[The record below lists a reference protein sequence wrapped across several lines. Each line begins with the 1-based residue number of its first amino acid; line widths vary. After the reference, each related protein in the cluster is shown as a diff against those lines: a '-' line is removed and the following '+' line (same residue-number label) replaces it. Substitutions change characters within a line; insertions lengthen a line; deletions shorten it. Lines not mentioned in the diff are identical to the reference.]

1 MAALSSSVSSSSS
14 SSSSSSTLPSSHSS
28 SFSSSTGSSPSFP
41 PFSKGDL
48 RVLAGEF
55 RSGKILKWDDMSL
68 FANFFAEGIDPE
80 MFVLFWELGELHAN
94 LIVVVAPGSQNA
106 WILRVVLAPEFLWLG
121 LHRAG
126 LEHPVPITTY
136 SCNLSSLFSSRPLV
150 ASMVSHYNMGVSDK
164 WGSLINPL
172 RAYLP
177 AMAASAGAANTTIVP
192 AMRDCSSMEVEV
204 FTSADEYSV
213 EMDVCDNEYP
223 TVMDVCEE
231 HGASVVS
238 VAASPSP
245 SCVRTTVRESSAEM
259 DVCEESGA
267 GVPVPSTEPVTST
280 FATASTA
287 LTASAASPSSPV
299 PWRENAP
306 SPSPEL

>member
-1 MAALSSSVSSSSS
+1 
-14 SSSSSSTLPSSHSS
+14 
-28 SFSSSTGSSPSFP
+28 
-41 PFSKGDL
+41 
-48 RVLAGEF
+48 
-55 RSGKILKWDDMSL
+55 MSL
-68 FANFFAEGIDPE
+68 IDNIFAEGIDPE

-177 AMAASAGAANTTIVP
+177 AMAASAGAAAEPVNATIIP
-192 AMRDCSSMEVEV
+192 EMTDCSCMEDIQ
-204 FTSADEYSV
+204 FSTSADKYSM
-213 EMDVCDNEYP
+213 EMDVCEARS
-223 TVMDVCEE
+223 
-231 HGASVVS
+231 ASEVS
-238 VAASPSP
+238 AAASPSP
-245 SCVRTTVRESSAEM
+245 SCVNATVRESSADM
-259 DVCEESGA
+259 DICEESGT

-280 FATASTA
+280 LATSSTA
-287 LTASAASPSSPV
+287 PTGSANSPSSPV
-299 PWRENAP
+299 AWRESARLPVP
-306 SPSPEL
+306 SSRLALRMFH